1 MPVGMILELTVN
13 EKLQFQYILPI
24 QGSIN
29 DLELVE
35 SILNKS
41 KISDVKDING
51 NDVQQIEFNEKETA
65 FMKNMVH
72 FLDSTKQLQFTS
84 LSLIRK
90 ILD

>member
-1 MPVGMILELTVN
+1 MILELTVN